1 MLIYGAL
8 VPHPPIIRAEIG
20 REETKKARQ
29 TVTAMEHLAERL
41 AALKLETILIF
52 SPHGPVF
59 QDGLAIRGGQ
69 RLKGDLARFGSDRN
83 WEWEVDQELAVA
95 ITSEAQKEKIPCL
108 QLTAEDLSGY
118 GLGADLDHG
127 VVVPLS
133 F

>member
-52 SPHGPVF
+52 RRTSCFP
-59 QDGLAIRGGQ
+59 DGLDP
-69 RLKGDLARFGSDRN
+69 GD
-83 WEWEVDQELAVA
+83 
-95 ITSEAQKEKIPCL
+95 
-108 QLTAEDLSGY
+108 SG
-118 GLGADLDHG
+118 
-127 VVVPLS
+127 
-133 F
+133 